1 MPDTVAAM
9 PAPPDPAYAEDEESL
24 AVSFGTP
31 STAAVSVTGDEP
43 LTPNVKAC
51 HAPRFAMP
59 LATLDSTVNRKRR
72 WASGRSLR
80 CSSRFAA
87 GFHGRG
93 ADRTQDPPRRRRPR
107 GRGRR
112 RLLAEPLAPTVVMR
126 AAKCKCGN
134 RGNLRSARP
143 L

>member
-1 MPDTVAAM
+1 MPDTVAPM
-9 PAPPDPAYAEDEESL
+9 PAPPAPAYAEDEESL

-72 WASGRSLR
+72 GAPGRSLR
-80 CSSRFAA
+80 FFSRFAA
-87 GFHGRG
+87 GVHGRG
-93 ADRTQDPPRRRRPR
+93 ARRTPHPPRRRPS
-107 GRGRR
+107 
-112 RLLAEPLAPTVVMR
+112 R
-126 AAKCKCGN
+126 A
-134 RGNLRSARP
+134 
-143 L
+143 

>member
-43 LTPNVKAC
+43 LTPNVKAR

-72 WASGRSLR
+72 GAPRRSLR
-80 CSSRFAA
+80 RSSRVGP
-87 GFHGRG
+87 GFPRRWIH
-93 ADRTQDPPRRRRPR
+93 RTQDSPRPPRPR
-107 GRGRR
+107 GRGRPP
-112 RLLAEPLAPTVVMR
+112 ATA
-126 AAKCKCGN
+126 
-134 RGNLRSARP
+134 
-143 L
+143 